1 MFINILDGEAV
12 LAVKENGE
20 TYNQS
25 LHSAGLPVAIEKA
38 VEDGIGEWYRFESS
52 FACCSKNY

>member
-12 LAVKENGE
+12 KENGE
-20 TYNQS
+20 TFNQS

-38 VEDGIGEWYRFESS
+38 VEDGIGEHYHFVSS
-52 FACCSKNY
+52 FAYCSKNYQY